1 MDALEAI
8 GDPRLR
14 GMLLFVRGEGRAVS
28 IDEAAAA
35 HGIHRNV
42 ARRRL
47 EQLTTTGLLVA
58 EFERRTGRAGPGAGR
73 PAKVYSPAPETSA
86 IEFPDRRYPELFGL
100 LLDDV
105 PSSRR
110 EDVGVRFGALLA
122 AAAGVEAGTDRR
134 VALERLCTAIG
145 GLGFQARLES
155 LAADRAE
162 IVTPTCLL
170 RPLVVTD
177 VGAADVD
184 RGVWRGLVAAAL
196 GGVDAVD
203 LSCATHDCLEPCAA
217 CRVVIGLAPAD
228 A

>member
-8 GDPRLR
+8 GEPGLR
-14 GMLLFVRGEGRAVS
+14 EMLLFVRGERRAVS
-28 IDEAAAA
+28 IDDAAAA

-47 EQLTTTGLLVA
+47 EQLAATGLLVA

-86 IEFPDRRYPELFGL
+86 IEFPDRRYPELFAL
-100 LLDDV
+100 VLDDV
-105 PSSRR
+105 PAARR

-134 VALERLCTAIG
+134 VALEGLCSAIG

-162 IVTPTCLL
+162 IVTPTCPL

-196 GGVDAVD
+196 DGVDPTD
-203 LSCATHDCLEPCAA
+203 LGCEAHDCLEPCSS
-217 CRVVIGLAPAD
+217 CRIVLSLGDRAP
-228 A
+228 